1 MNTLGSFGLRRTLQ
15 IKQGATFGPVPV
27 LLQDNTGAAL
37 PASACIFRGQIRKT
51 VDSADVVATFD
62 VTSVFSP
69 TVTFRFGLT
78 DEVTAAI
85 PAGASVLDQASQYVW
100 DFEAEMPDGT
110 VFPIF
115 HGPVVVLS
123 QVTRG

>member
-1 MNTLGSFGLRRTLQ
+1 MTTLGTFGLRRTLQ

-37 PASACIFRGQIRKT
+37 PASACVFRGQIRKT
-51 VDSADVVATFD
+51 ADSTDIVASFD
-62 VTSVFSP
+62 VTPVFSP

-78 DEVTAAI
+78 DETTGALV
-85 PAGASVLDQASQYVW
+85 AGTSVLDPASQYVW

-115 HGPVVVLS
+115 YGPVLVLA